1 MFSSRL
7 IAVFKREVKE
17 RIISKGFI
25 FATILLPV
33 FMFGLIGIQM
43 LLMNEGATQYNI
55 IIVSETSELNSRIEN
70 EFRSSDLIKE
80 NNYKFQFN
88 NFPKDELSKF
98 LESKKQEILDEKLT
112 GIIYIPT
119 TALKDKKIEYYSKT
133 PQNIR
138 LSERLQGP
146 INKVLIDAFFSNR
159 ALTPEELAFA
169 RQGIDFSGY
178 KVTKETGFEEEGYGS
193 LVLSYLFT
201 FLLYMSLLM
210 MGQMIMQS
218 VIEEKTS
225 RIVEVILSSVNAKEL
240 MTGKILGSAV
250 TGLLQMAIWMTPV
263 IMVVSTTLFVLPKE
277 VMFSITS
284 FQIIYFLINFFL
296 GLIIFLG
303 LFATVGAIFDNP
315 QDAQSGLWPV
325 MLMIIIPFF
334 IALSMVQNPN
344 SEIGKIASFVPFA
357 NIIVMPARMTILE
370 VPMWHLIASL
380 IVSLATMFAIFPLAG
395 KIYRVGVLRTGK
407 KPKWSE
413 VIKWVKYKY

>member
-1 MFSSRL
+1 MFSSRF

-43 LLMNEGATQYNI
+43 LLMNEGATQYSV
-55 IIVSETSELNSRIEN
+55 IIVSETPELNSRIEN
-70 EFRSSDLIKE
+70 EFSSSDLIKE

-88 NFPKDELSKF
+88 NFPKDELPKF

-178 KVTKETGFEEEGYGS
+178 KVTKEAGFEEEGYGS

-380 IVSLATMFAIFPLAG
+380 IVSLTTMFAIFPLAG